1 MQDGSR
7 RPGPRGPRRLGAVV
21 GWTALSAILPGA
33 GHLRAGWRRT
43 GIALLSVY
51 ALLLLGVL
59 WVLLTTDLGDL
70 AGLLVT
76 STWLSA
82 ITIGAPVLGLAWFVL
97 VVHSFTVL
105 RPGMLRGPA
114 QAVAGVI
121 AGLLAITVVLPF
133 GLAGQY
139 ATVSQSA
146 LDRIFS
152 APPATPAPRASSSQE
167 SDPWEG
173 RTRVNILLLGG
184 DADTHRVGV
193 RTDSINLASID
204 VRTGNTVLLGL
215 PRNLENIRFVPGSP
229 MAKRFPNGFRL
240 PANPDGSREDLL
252 FSVWEYADSHPELF
266 GGRKN
271 QGART
276 LMETVGY
283 TFGLRVDWY
292 ALVNMW
298 GLARLIDAIGGLRL
312 TVPQDIVFGKYN
324 EGLVKAGTRRLGG
337 ADTMW
342 FARSRTFSDDYTRM
356 GRQRCVLSALL
367 QQADPATVLS
377 RFNRIALATRELL
390 QTDIPRPMLEHLVPL
405 ALKVK
410 SAEVT
415 SVQFVPPLI
424 STGYP
429 DWARIRSLTAKA
441 VHTSSTASASRER
454 LAAPATPTSGT
465 TATPGVTSSPSTT
478 ASSGATASPSAT
490 ASSGA
495 TAGPSG
501 ARDTRTTSKSGKPTE
516 PAPVKEINEGCA

>member
-1 MQDGSR
+1 MRDGSR
-7 RPGPRGPRRLGAVV
+7 RPGSRGPRGLGAVV
-21 GWTALSAILPGA
+21 GWTALSAVAPGA
-33 GHLRAGWRRT
+33 AHLRTGWRRT
-43 GIALLSVY
+43 GIVLLSIY
-51 ALLLLGVL
+51 ALLLLGAL

-76 STWLSA
+76 SSWLSA
-82 ITIGAPVLGLAWFVL
+82 ITVGAPVLGLAWFAL
-97 VVHSFTVL
+97 IVHSFTVL
-105 RPGMLRGPA
+105 RPGMLRGPS
-114 QAVAGVI
+114 QAVAGAI
-121 AGLLAITVVLPF
+121 AGLLAIAVVLPF
-133 GLAGQY
+133 VLAGQY
-139 ATVSQSA
+139 AMVSQSA

-152 APPATPAPRASSSQE
+152 APPATPGPQVSSSAR

-173 RTRVNILLLGG
+173 RDRVNILLLGG
-184 DADTHRVGV
+184 DADTHRIGV

-229 MAKRFPNGFRL
+229 MARQFPDGFRL

-283 TFGLRVDWY
+283 TLGLRVDWY

-312 TVPQDIVFGKYN
+312 TVPHDVVFGKYN

-377 RFNRIALATRELL
+377 RFNRIALATKELL

-410 SAEVT
+410 GAEVT

-424 STGYP
+424 NTGYP
-429 DWARIRSLTAKA
+429 DWSKIRSITAKA
-441 VHTSSTASASRER
+441 VHTSSREQ
-454 LAAPATPTSGT
+454 LAATA
-465 TATPGVTSSPSTT
+465 TATPS
-478 ASSGATASPSAT
+478 ATPSAT
-490 ASSGA
+490 RSTTTRA
-495 TAGPSG
+495 T
-501 ARDTRTTSKSGKPTE
+501 KPTE
-516 PAPVKEINEGCA
+516 PAPVKEISEGCA